1 MLGPISVGFGQD
13 GKRLR
18 RKVTGKTK
26 VEVRDKLKAA
36 HAELD
41 RGLHTSA
48 TYTVRHTVD
57 DWLEG
62 GLQGRSER
70 TRSIYREALKPL
82 LEHIGTR
89 PLRELTARDV
99 RRGLEALSE
108 RMSTRYLQ
116 LARASL
122 ARAIRYAEA
131 HDLVGRNVATLV
143 DNPKGQVGRPSRSFT
158 LEQSL
163 ALLEAARKSRLNA
176 YVVLSLATGIRTE
189 EAREL
194 HWDHV
199 DLDGDPGAARPV
211 PPSVAVWHSVR
222 QGGDTKT
229 AKSRRTLALPQA
241 AVQALRDHRKRQ
253 AEDRLAAGS
262 LWQDHGLV
270 FASAIGTPLDAANV
284 RREFR
289 QITEAAGLGLGWAPR
304 DLRHTF
310 VSLMSA
316 DGVPIEEIARLAGHN
331 RTATTELVYRHELRP
346 VITTGAEVMDR
357 ILNMRG

>member
-1 MLGPISVGFGQD
+1 MTGTASRRRGYGEDAIYFDAAKNRFVGAISVGFGPD
-13 GKRLR
+13 GKRVR
-18 RKVTGKTK
+18 RKVTGRTK
-26 VEVRDKLKAA
+26 AEVRDELKAA

-48 TYTVRHTVD
+48 TYTVQHAVD

-62 GLQGRSER
+62 ELQGRR
-70 TRSIYREALKPL
+70 TTWSAGTWRPWSTTRRARSA
-82 LEHIGTR
+82 
-89 PLRELTARDV
+89 ARA
-99 RRGLEALSE
+99 ALSPWSSPW
-108 RMSTRYLQ
+108 RCS
-116 LARASL
+116 
-122 ARAIRYAEA
+122 
-131 HDLVGRNVATLV
+131 
-143 DNPKGQVGRPSRSFT
+143 KRP
-158 LEQSL
+158 
-163 ALLEAARKSRLNA
+163 ASRLNA
-176 YVVLSLATGIRTE
+176 NVVLSLATGIRTE

-199 DLDGDPGAARPV
+199 DLDGDPAAARPV
-211 PPSVAVWHSVR
+211 PPSVAVWRSVR
-222 QGGDTKT
+222 EGGDTKT
-229 AKSRRTLALPQA
+229 AKSRRTLALPKA

-357 ILNMRG
+357 ILNSLS